1 MLSEQQFV
9 KKSTLLRYNNLNV
22 INVPVL
28 NEQFDELKQMHTVM

>member
-9 KKSTLLRYNNLNV
+9 KKSTLLRYNLNV